1 MARIV
6 FILMCCLMIA
16 TPCSAANAIKSIT
29 VWPSKDSSSIVFEV
43 NQRPKYK
50 SYTLDKPDRLVID
63 FDDCELKTKIDNISL
78 EALPVS
84 KIRSGIHSNKQLRI
98 VLDLVEKIEPKLSL
112 LARTDTRGPRLVIAF
127 PTTSN
132 SVASKPKTVDQ
143 QQKFLVAI
151 DAGHG
156 GDDPGAIGPRGTKEK
171 DVALGV
177 AKFLKDMINK
187 QPGMQAILIRDQDLY
202 IGLRERMRRARKKH
216 AHLFIS
222 IHADAYKNKNADGA
236 SVFVLS
242 SKRASSEAAR
252 WLAASENKAD
262 LVGGLSLDDKGDVLA
277 SVLVDLTKTAS
288 AKASLTAANDILH
301 ALGQV
306 TSLHKKTVES
316 AGFMVL
322 RAPDMPA
329 VLVETGF
336 ISNPKTEQRLR
347 DKKYQEKI
355 AAAIMQGVKKYYQ
368 RRTH

>member
-1 MARIV
+1 MARSIV
-6 FILMCCLMIA
+6 ILMCCLIWV
-16 TPCSAANAIKSIT
+16 TPCGALTAIKSVS
-29 VWPSKDSSSIVFEV
+29 VWPSKDTNSIVFET
-43 NQRPKYK
+43 NELPKYK
-50 SYTLDKPDRLVID
+50 VYTLEKPNRIVID
-63 FDDCELKTKIDNISL
+63 FEACELKTKIDKVPL
-78 EALPVS
+78 DGMPVS
-84 KIRSGIHSNKQLRI
+84 NIRTGIHGNKQLRI
-98 VLDLVEKIEPKLSL
+98 VLDVLKKIDPKVSL
-112 LARTDTRGPRLVIAF
+112 LARTPTRGPRLVIELPA
-127 PTTSN
+127 TTLSN
-132 SVASKPKTVDQ
+132 KPKKSAA

-156 GDDPGAIGPRGTKEK
+156 GDDPGAIGPRGTREK
-171 DVALGV
+171 DVVLGV
-177 AKFLKDMINK
+177 AKYLKDMVNQ
-187 QPGMQAILIRDQDLY
+187 QPGMQAILIRDRDVY
-202 IGLRERMRRARKKH
+202 IGLRERMRRARKQH

-222 IHADAYKNKNADGA
+222 IHADAYKNKTADGA

-252 WLAASENKAD
+252 WLAASENRAD

-277 SVLVDLTKTAS
+277 SVLLDLSKTAS
-288 AKASLTAANDILH
+288 AKASLTAAQDILH
-301 ALGQV
+301 SLGQ
-306 TSLHKKTVES
+306 TTTLHKKSVES

-347 DKKYQEKI
+347 DKKYQQKI